1 MKKTERIGF
10 LSANDE
16 KRPTGSTTRTPFAK
30 WGRAGVDSLLDL
42 LLPSDRS
49 EELLGLGINI
59 SKRKIYVHLPNKT
72 PSVAPPLLH
81 GTERSAFTQE
91 RKTVRLR
98 SVARYIGPRESTLAH
113 NISFERS
120 SYGSP
125 SRIRYHLKLRSTSY
139 CEHAYE
145 TLVGRSGHDRRL
157 RRAARASSL
166 RSRGRSW
173 LYFSS
178 LRRRF
183 AFSRFLR
190 TQARQEHSDQHT
202 RPLGEA
208 EEASERQAPVALGL

>member
-1 MKKTERIGF
+1 MKKTERSGF

-42 LLPSDRS
+42 LPS
-49 EELLGLGINI
+49 INI

-81 GTERSAFTQE
+81 GIKRSAFTQE

-125 SRIRYHLKLRSTSY
+125 SRIRYHLKLRSTRY

-145 TLVGRSGHDRRL
+145 TLVGRSGHDSASAAPLRVLRL
-157 RRAARASSL
+157 LA
-166 RSRGRSW
+166 RGRSW
-173 LYFSS
+173 L
-178 LRRRF
+178 
-183 AFSRFLR
+183 
-190 TQARQEHSDQHT
+190 
-202 RPLGEA
+202 
-208 EEASERQAPVALGL
+208 

>member
-91 RKTVRLR
+91 RKTVRL
-98 SVARYIGPRESTLAH
+98 PDE
-113 NISFERS
+113 
-120 SYGSP
+120 
-125 SRIRYHLKLRSTSY
+125 
-139 CEHAYE
+139 
-145 TLVGRSGHDRRL
+145 
-157 RRAARASSL
+157 
-166 RSRGRSW
+166 
-173 LYFSS
+173 
-178 LRRRF
+178 
-183 AFSRFLR
+183 
-190 TQARQEHSDQHT
+190 HT
-202 RPLGEA
+202 RPPGEA
-208 EEASERQAPVALGL
+208 KKASERQAPVALGL

>member
-1 MKKTERIGF
+1 MKKTERSGF

-30 WGRAGVDSLLDL
+30 WGRAGVDSLLD

-81 GTERSAFTQE
+81 GIKRSAFTQE

-113 NISFERS
+113 NIPFERS
-120 SYGSP
+120 SYGEP
-125 SRIRYHLKLRSTSY
+125 
-139 CEHAYE
+139 
-145 TLVGRSGHDRRL
+145 
-157 RRAARASSL
+157 
-166 RSRGRSW
+166 
-173 LYFSS
+173 
-178 LRRRF
+178 
-183 AFSRFLR
+183 
-190 TQARQEHSDQHT
+190 QQDQI
-202 RPLGEA
+202 PPK
-208 EEASERQAPVALGL
+208 APFNELL